1 MSIVLLTVSSAVIMS
16 SPSDYAKYDDGTE
29 EAFDE
34 ADEEANVHVKRYYE
48 SLTLDDIGRG
58 FFHRALETFHIG
70 PNIPTDRDFYA
81 SPRSLDEIMSPERT
95 PLDHPLRAIA
105 WVLNDAPA
113 NTIIRVFCY
122 RLTDPVAIDLLI
134 HAGATKTVQVIL
146 HDNTKTR
153 IALKE
158 FVDMYGAISKKTLLE
173 NVEIRLAN
181 QTGTTSCASRNVQ
194 MHDKC
199 VITDNYTT
207 FGSYNLSAFARV
219 GNWESIT
226 VVDTRQVHKDRF
238 DAIWLS
244 ISTRQL
250 EKYYREL
257 DFPTKGPKRR
267 RRDDDLALV
276 QSDAKRQAT

>member
-1 MSIVLLTVSSAVIMS
+1 MS
-16 SPSDYAKYDDGTE
+16 SPSDDAKYDDGID

-34 ADEEANVHVKRYYE
+34 ADEEASVHVKSYYE
-48 SLTLDDIGRG
+48 SLALDDIGRG

-70 PNIPTDRDFYA
+70 PNLPTDRDFYA
-81 SPRSLDEIMSPERT
+81 SPRRLEEIEYPERT

-113 NTIIRVFCY
+113 NTIVRVFCY

-153 IALKE
+153 NALKD
-158 FVDMYGAISKKTLLE
+158 FVAMYGAISKKTLLE

-181 QTGTTSCASRNVQ
+181 LTGTTCASRNVQ
-194 MHDKC
+194 MHDKS

-226 VVDTRQVHKDRF
+226 IVDTRQVHKDKF
-238 DAIWLS
+238 DAIWNS
-244 ISTRQL
+244 ISNRQF
-250 EKYYREL
+250 ERYYREL
-257 DFPTKGPKRR
+257 DSPARGPKRK
-267 RRDDDLALV
+267 RRDDDL
-276 QSDAKRQAT
+276 SNAKRPAS